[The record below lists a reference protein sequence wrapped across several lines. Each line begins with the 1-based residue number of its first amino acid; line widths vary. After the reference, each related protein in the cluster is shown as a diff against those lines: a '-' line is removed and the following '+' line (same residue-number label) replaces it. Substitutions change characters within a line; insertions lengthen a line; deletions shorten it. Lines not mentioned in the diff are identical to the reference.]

1 MKKSN
6 SVCITL
12 AVSTLIMLSAGCR
25 SLGKYADDV
34 GRAAIKNGDN
44 IIARNADDVG
54 RATIKNG
61 DNIIAINADET
72 ADIAIGFRQQP
83 SNKVANQFTDEAI
96 DLIKKRVKSCGK
108 KVAKNVLKESI
119 DTRISSGYTQI
130 SVNLLLN
137 ESKRAI
143 GNCVEIEVGRAV
155 HDTFLM
161 ESASS
166 TVAEVANKYQGQIE
180 FTD

>member
-6 SVCITL
+6 SVYITL

-54 RATIKNG
+54 RATINNG
-61 DNIIAINADET
+61 DNIIAKNADET
-72 ADIAIGFRQQP
+72 VD
-83 SNKVANQFTDEAI
+83 VAKKFHGQSNQFTEQAVDFT
-96 DLIKKRVKSCGK
+96 KKQVLKCGK
-108 KVAKNVLKESI
+108 GVGTSVVKESI
-119 DTRISSGYTQI
+119 NIAIDFGYTQI
-130 SVNLLLN
+130 SVNSLLN
-137 ESKRAI
+137 ESKKAI
-143 GNCVEIEVGRAV
+143 GDCAVLRVGKEVHNALLV
-155 HDTFLM
+155 
-161 ESASS
+161 ESANL
-166 TVAEVANKYQGQIE
+166 TVAEVANEYQGQIE